1 MPCRRKVVLTGASD
15 ARDPC
20 ICNVKAELASLRMT
34 SSSREGPR
42 TTCRADESAAIDRA
56 AGAPFAGRSAI
67 TCKIGA
73 TVLLDQQIGAL
84 GAGSAGS
91 TKAIEAPRRRPTCAA
106 SNVRYAEARLDGPRG
121 LQPFAVEL
129 EVTLIARIAS
139 QELPGEIGRAQR
151 PGVIV
156 GTLMGWPK
164 GANIMP
170 LVRHRMKLTDNS

>member
-20 ICNVKAELASLRMT
+20 ICNVKAESASLRMM
-34 SSSREGPR
+34 SSSREGPS
-42 TTCRADESAAIDRA
+42 TTCRADERAAIDRA
-56 AGAPFAGRSAI
+56 AGAPLAGRSAI

-73 TVLLDQQIGAL
+73 TLLLDQQMGAL

-106 SNVRYAEARLDGPRG
+106 SNARDAKAGLEGPQG

-139 QELPGEIGRAQR
+139 QELPREVGRTQR
-151 PGVIV
+151 AGVIV
-156 GTLMGWPK
+156 GTLMGWPR

-170 LVRHRMKLTDNS
+170 LVRHRTKLTDNS